1 MSTSAGTA
9 RARFL
14 AMFALVVAGELIF
27 ALPFHVPRYF
37 RASMLASFD
46 LSNAGLGDVFA
57 VYGVTAM
64 LAYFP
69 GGALADRLPARGLL
83 VASLLAT
90 ALGGVYLA
98 TLPGEGGLA
107 LLYGYWGVTTILLFW
122 AAMIRSTREWGGATA
137 QGRAFGILDGGRGL
151 AAATFA
157 TLAVACFS
165 RYAGGAPGVALDDE
179 ARREAMRAV
188 IVYYTLATTLAAL
201 LVWRCVPR
209 GDGSDGGA
217 RARLQW
223 TSLLAVLRMKAVWL
237 QALVVVAAYCG
248 YKGLDN
254 YALYAHQVLG
264 FSETAA
270 AGLGAASAYIRPL
283 AALGAGPRR
292 RSHRHRAQRSTVVP
306 GLGGGLRPARRA
318 DTDAR
323 HARHHLRQPVA
334 ELRGGVR
341 AARRVFRAARGSSRA
356 ATLDRQRGRR
366 GIGDR
371 LHAGY
376 LLRRGQRPTARC
388 RAGPGRTSAL
398 LHPVGAGGY
407 HRRRRGR
414 GPGAHARR
422 HERRLNSHSSQCSGE
437 PWVNSQT
444 NSRW

>member
-283 AALGAGPRR
+283 AALGAGLVADRIGIAHSVRLLFLVSVAVYGLLGVLTPTPATLAIIYANLVLSCAAVFALRGVYFALLEEAAVPRHLTGSAVGLVSVIGYTPDIFFGPISGR
-292 RSHRHRAQRSTVVP
+292 LLDATP
-306 GLGGGLRPARRA
+306 GLAGHQHYFILLALVAIIGGGAA
-318 DTDAR
+318 
-323 HARHHLRQPVA
+323 VA
-334 ELRGGVR
+334 LVRTRG
-341 AARRVFRAARGSSRA
+341 ATSSA
-356 ATLDRQRGRR
+356 
-366 GIGDR
+366 
-371 LHAGY
+371 
-376 LLRRGQRPTARC
+376 
-388 RAGPGRTSAL
+388 
-398 LHPVGAGGY
+398 
-407 HRRRRGR
+407 
-414 GPGAHARR
+414 
-422 HERRLNSHSSQCSGE
+422 
-437 PWVNSQT
+437 
-444 NSRW
+444 